1 MCIFSLSMP
10 QNAFANPL
18 RGWGL
23 TALAKAPGWI
33 KGKEGQKW
41 QGSRSDWNGKEIGKK
56 REKRLKD

>member
-1 MCIFSLSMP
+1 MP